1 LIFPDAT
8 LNMFHIDLTSHSNLS
23 IKREGSKLKKVDL
36 DALPTYKRAVAWF
49 PDPVED
55 TGIHFQ
61 RLHRLNQGLDTS
73 HWRVY
78 ERKEEPNGVCLALS
92 TDTSSVMVLERMGC
106 RAFSSMG
113 KAVFSLVGVKPERK
127 K

>member
-1 LIFPDAT
+1 
-8 LNMFHIDLTSHSNLS
+8 
-23 IKREGSKLKKVDL
+23 V
-36 DALPTYKRAVAWF
+36 DALPTYRRVVAWF

-55 TGIHFQ
+55 TGNHFQ

-78 ERKEEPNGVCLALS
+78 ECKEELNGVCLALN
-92 TDTSSVMVLERMGC
+92 TDTSTVMVLERMGC
-106 RAFSSMG
+106 RPFSSMG
-113 KAVFSLVGVKPERK
+113 KVVFPLLGVKPERK